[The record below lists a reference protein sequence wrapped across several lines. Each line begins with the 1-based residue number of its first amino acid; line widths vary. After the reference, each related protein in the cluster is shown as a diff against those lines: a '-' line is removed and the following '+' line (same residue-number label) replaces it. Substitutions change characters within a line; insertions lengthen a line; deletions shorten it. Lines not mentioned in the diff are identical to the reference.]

1 MHALIL
7 GATGSAGQA
16 LVRQLRS
23 DGPPVEVSVVSRTV
37 TDLPGAARVLTG
49 RYGDL
54 AGTGEFRQWLEGVD
68 AAVHLADGLSLLQQ
82 PRFAADAALA
92 ERLRAASTRLAVAV
106 REAKVPLLVYVS
118 SIKALCDED
127 DERIL
132 EEGSTPRSTTLYGQ
146 SKLQLE
152 RTLAAVLA
160 GSATRLAIVRNPV
173 MYGPGKPGSLNRL
186 LRLAATPLPLPLG
199 GLANRRSLLAVANLA
214 GALGAIVRVGL
225 GDGRGAAAG
234 TFHVHDGPALSTTE
248 IVAALRD
255 ALGRPQRLFPLGVV
269 GRAVA
274 RRMPLIAPAVRRLY
288 GSLEVSDARFRAAFR
303 WTPAIET
310 RAALAETAAAYAAGL
325 RTDAISLP
333 VLDRG

>member
-1 MHALIL
+1 V
-7 GATGSAGQA
+7 SA
-16 LVRQLRS
+16 
-23 DGPPVEVSVVSRTV
+23 VSRKP

-49 RYGDL
+49 HYGDL
-54 AGTGEFRQWLEGVD
+54 AGTGEFRQWLERVD
-68 AAVHLADGLSLLQQ
+68 AVVHLADGLSLLQQ

-127 DERIL
+127 DERVL
-132 EEGSTPRSTTLYGQ
+132 VEGSTPRSTALYGQ

-152 RTLAAVLA
+152 RTMAAVLA
-160 GSATRLAIVRNPV
+160 GSATRLAIVRNPAV
-173 MYGPGKPGSLNRL
+173 YGPGKPGSLHRL

-199 GLANRRSLLAVANLA
+199 GLANRRSLLAVANFA
-214 GALGAIVRVGL
+214 GAVSAVVRAGA
-225 GDGRGAAAG
+225 GAAAG
-234 TFHVHDGPALSTTE
+234 IFHVHDGPALSTTE

-255 ALGRPQRLFPLGVV
+255 ALGRPRRLFPLGAA
-269 GRAVA
+269 GRAVPG
-274 RRMPLIAPAVRRLY
+274 RMPLIAPAARRLY
-288 GSLEVSDARFRAAFR
+288 GSLEVSDAHFRAAFR

-325 RTDAISLP
+325 RTDAISVP
-333 VLDRG
+333 VLRRG

>member
-16 LVRQLRS
+16 LVRKLRS
-23 DGPPVEVSVVSRTV
+23 DGPPIEVSVVSRTA
-37 TDLPGAARVLTG
+37 TDLPGARVLTG
-49 RYGDL
+49 HYGDL
-54 AGTGEFRQWLEGVD
+54 AGTAEFRQWLEGVD
-68 AAVHLADGLSLLQQ
+68 AVVHLADGLSLLQQ
-82 PRFAADAALA
+82 PRFAAEEALA

-106 REAKVPLLVYVS
+106 REARVPLLVYVS
-118 SIKALCDED
+118 SVKVLCDEH
-127 DERIL
+127 DERL
-132 EEGSTPRSTTLYGQ
+132 LVEASTPRSTTLYGQ

-152 RTLAAVLA
+152 RTMAAVLA

-173 MYGPGKPGSLNRL
+173 MYGPGKPGSLHRL

-199 GLANRRSLLAVANLA
+199 GLANRRSLLAVPNLA
-214 GALGAIVRVGL
+214 SALSAIVRAGP
-225 GDGRGAAAG
+225 GAAAG

-255 ALGRPQRLFPLGVV
+255 ALGRPRRLFALGEA
-269 GRAVA
+269 GRAAAGRVPLVA
-274 RRMPLIAPAVRRLY
+274 AAARRLY
-288 GSLEVSDARFRAAFR
+288 GSLEMSDARFRAAFR

-325 RTDAISLP
+325 RTDAISAL
-333 VLDRG
+333 VLRRG